1 MKNFITLLE
10 RYLFDIVGVIVPGL
24 TSAILYHLIVNNNT
38 PTELIKQL
46 QTMEYNI
53 ITWTAI
59 IIVLYILGMFVKVIA
74 IKTYEIMGSAF
85 GNSNDC
91 SIPRFF
97 KRCANYLDASKNNCL
112 IEFLEQKNESETSCV
127 CICWFMDNIILYPIK
142 IFVRIFVGI
151 LFNVAKLLEIA
162 TTFKIDRCPYDYKSL
177 YIELR
182 KEMKEQD
189 IANFDEAR
197 DVEEDAIQLYKL
209 SSVIIRQNEL
219 KALFDNFLAKYN
231 LFRSLSLVFGAFGLY
246 SLFFYKGEFA
256 QYYTICLLIAWFVFH
271 YKYIRYWGLCG
282 GDAISTALIYLKAHK
297 QQ

>member
-10 RYLFDIVGVIVPGL
+10 RYLFDIIGVIVPGL
-24 TSAILYHLIVNNNT
+24 TSVILYYLIIKNDA
-38 PTELIKQL
+38 PTELIEQL
-46 QTMEYNI
+46 QTMEYNT

-59 IIVLYILGMFVKVIA
+59 IIFLYILGMFVKVVA

-85 GNSNDC
+85 GNSKDC

-97 KRCANYLDASKNNCL
+97 NMCMCQLNASKNKCL
-112 IEFLEQKNESETSCV
+112 IEFFEQKNVSGTNCV
-127 CICWFMDNIILYPIK
+127 CWIIDNVILYPIK
-142 IFVRIFVGI
+142 IFVRILVGI
-151 LFNVAKLLEIA
+151 LYNVAKLLETA
-162 TTFKIDRCPYDYKSL
+162 TTFKVDRCPHDYKSL

-182 KEMKEQD
+182 REMKEQNIADFDNAKD
-189 IANFDEAR
+189 I
-197 DVEEDAIQLYKL
+197 EEDAIQLYKL
-209 SSVIIRQNEL
+209 SSVIIRLNEL

>member
-10 RYLFDIVGVIVPGL
+10 RYLFDIIGVIVPGL
-24 TSAILYHLIVNNNT
+24 TSVILYYLIIKNDA
-38 PTELIKQL
+38 PTELIEQL
-46 QTMEYNI
+46 QTMEYNT

-59 IIVLYILGMFVKVIA
+59 IIFLYILGMFVKVVA

-85 GNSNDC
+85 GNSKDC

-97 KRCANYLDASKNNCL
+97 KRCADHLDARKNNCL

-127 CICWFMDNIILYPIK
+127 CICWIIDNIILYPIK

-182 KEMKEQD
+182 KEMKEQN

-197 DVEEDAIQLYKL
+197 DIEEDAILLYKL

-219 KALFDNFLAKYN
+219 KSLFDSFLAKYN
-231 LFRSLSLVFGAFGLY
+231 LFRSLSFVFGTFGLY
-246 SLFFYKGEFA
+246 SSFLSDIVYA
-256 QYYTICLLIAWFVFH
+256 QCYTICLLIAWFVFH
-271 YKYIRYWGLCG
+271 YKYTRYWGLCG

-297 QQ
+297 